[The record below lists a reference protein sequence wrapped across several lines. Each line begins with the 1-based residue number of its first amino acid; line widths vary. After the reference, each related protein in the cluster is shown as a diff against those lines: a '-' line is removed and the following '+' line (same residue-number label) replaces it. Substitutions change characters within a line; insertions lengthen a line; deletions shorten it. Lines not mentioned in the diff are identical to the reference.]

1 MIPNIELFG
10 KTITPY
16 MLLALTGV
24 LVILFFTQ
32 WVGKKRGLDD
42 IHILYMLLFSF
53 IGVLV
58 GGHLLYGITNMQLI
72 VYTLSNLQELD
83 SFWAVIQRLALI
95 FGGSVYYGGLLGA
108 LAVAFVYL
116 RRNKLPMG
124 PYSDTVC
131 IAIPLFHFFGRMGCF
146 LSGCCYGIQWEQGFV
161 YQYSLAVSAN
171 GVPRFPVQLV
181 EAVLNLLLFFVMYG
195 CLKKGCL
202 KNRLL
207 ALYLTVYPVYRF
219 VLEFF
224 RGDAYRG
231 FLGPLSTSQIISVG
245 ILVCVVAFWSV
256 CAVKNHKR

>member
-1 MIPNIELFG
+1 MIPNIDLLG
-10 KTITPY
+10 KTVTPY

-32 WVGKKRGLDD
+32 QVGKKQGLDE
-42 IHILYMLLFSF
+42 IHILYMLLLSF

-72 VYTLSNLQELD
+72 MYTLNNLQQLD
-83 SFWAVIQRLALI
+83 SFAAVIRRLALI

-108 LAVAFVYL
+108 LAVASLYL
-116 RRNKLPMG
+116 RRNRLPMG
-124 PYSDTVC
+124 PYSDTAS
-131 IAIPLFHFFGRMGCF
+131 IAIPLFHFFGRLGCF
-146 LSGCCYGIQWEQGFV
+146 LSGCCYGVPWEHGFV
-161 YQYSLAVSAN
+161 YRYSLTEEAN
-171 GVPRFPVQLV
+171 GIPRFPVQLV
-181 EAVLNLLLFFVMYG
+181 EAGLNLLLFLFMYG
-195 CLKKGCL
+195 CLKKGRL

-231 FLGPLSTSQIISVG
+231 FLGPLSTSQIISLG
-245 ILVCVVAFWSV
+245 ILVCMAVFWGIR
-256 CAVKNHKR
+256 AAKAGKQ